1 MAKIKD
7 VRNMKV
13 HESSGY
19 RYKSTP
25 QIMLKGDW
33 LKAFGFDMGM
43 QIVVKCE
50 DGKLVITPADGFYF
64 ENSAVMSP
72 VSMVAETPAKYEKK
86 RKQV

>member
-13 HESSGY
+13 RESSGY

-43 QIVVKCE
+43 
-50 DGKLVITPADGFYF
+50 
-64 ENSAVMSP
+64 
-72 VSMVAETPAKYEKK
+72 
-86 RKQV
+86 